1 MINKL
6 KEKLKHHFHEVMMTK
21 KSEHSIALGFTIGTF
36 ISILPTPG
44 FNILLG
50 LLVVLIYKKVNKFSL
65 FIAMAVWNT
74 LTLIPIYWLSY
85 KIGDL
90 LFGSVPVVKYNIVI
104 LDQIYNFSRRFLVG
118 NFILAVVISPLSYFI
133 VKGLIRLYRRRKT
146 RERNKKNVLIFLL
159 IFFIFLIIGC
169 TPKYSAESIIEDL
182 DGDKVPDNIDN
193 CVQDFNPYQY
203 DKDGDGKGYACDHNI
218 FLRAGI
224 FDPLTEKEK
233 YIPNI
238 TVTEETGYYFVQFVE
253 DFDYSNLD
261 NFFKSTNSKK
271 MDMFEGDVYIV
282 KSDLTK
288 DQIKAK
294 KEVRAVG
301 IYQPANRIIPEL
313 FLNRFIYENGSLIN
327 TKEPIILD
335 VYVYENID
343 EVRLNIEGLEG
354 KIIKANEDMLEV
366 EISQSKLIDLILITD
381 INLINPKPV
390 LHYTNEYTGMI
401 TKANV
406 VNTKFGL
413 QGDGEIITIADSG
426 LDNGNIQTLH
436 PDLKGQVIDILD
448 MGTGIKQD
456 LSGHGTHVAASA
468 VGTGKSSQGK
478 QKGSAFKAK
487 LIFQA
492 VGNEVKNKGET
503 KQSPHY
509 CFGKAEVD
517 EKGKNIKKA
526 YGLMG
531 LGGVPSDYISMFK
544 GATIHSNSWSVCQGQ
559 YTPKVADIDDYLW
572 NNKNTVVL
580 FAAGNYANFKSYD
593 KEVMQRGGDSLG
605 NPARSKNAIIVG
617 ATETSRKSSPTNNP
631 NKVASFSSK
640 GDDIS
645 GRIKPD
651 VVAPGTYILSARSSV
666 CLDGKIVKSVIGNE
680 INEKK
685 VNVTHENCVAKGLP
699 SYLNAK
705 EKDTFYMFNSGTSM
719 ATPHVAGLVAIIRE
733 YYKKIKNHKNPSSAL
748 IKATLINGAKD
759 LPDQDTGLKFKAQ
772 KEVNCNGYPNMCE
785 GWGLVNI
792 EESLFP
798 GNNQKHIWFSD
809 NNLVSKTGDVVT
821 FSLKFLKNKPIKI
834 TLAWTD
840 PAPEVLQNNLDL
852 KVVSPSGKVYF
863 GNTFTKDGKQ
873 SLENPIAKDSRLD
886 NNVVERVIIPK
897 AEEGNYN
904 INVLAKKIKVS
915 GGQSFAVVA
924 SQVIY

>member
-6 KEKLKHHFHEVMMTK
+6 KEKIKKHFHEVIRTK
-21 KSEHSIALGFTIGTF
+21 KSEHSVALGFAIGTF

-50 LLVVLIYKKVNKFSL
+50 LLVVLIFKKVNKFSL
-65 FIAMAVWNT
+65 FISMAVWNT

-85 KIGDL
+85 KIGNL

-104 LDQIYNFSRRFLVG
+104 LDQIYNFTRRYLVG
-118 NFILAVVISPLSYFI
+118 NLILALIISPLCYFI
-133 VKGLIRLYRRRKT
+133 VKGLIRLYRKKKN
-146 RERNKKNVLIFLL
+146 RERNKKNILIPLL
-159 IFFIFLIIGC
+159 IISTCLIISC
-169 TPKYSAESIIEDL
+169 TPEYPAESIIEDF
-182 DGDKVPDNIDN
+182 DGDKIADNIDN

-203 DKDGDGKGYACDHNI
+203 DKDQDGKGYACDNNI

-224 FDPLTEKEK
+224 FDPLTEEEK
-233 YIPNI
+233 YVPNI
-238 TVTEETGYYFVQFVE
+238 ITTEETGYYFLQLTD
-253 DFDYSNLD
+253 DFDYSMLD
-261 NFFKSTNSKK
+261 NFFESIKAKK
-271 MDMFEGDVYIV
+271 MDVFEGDVYIV
-282 KSDLTK
+282 KSNLTK
-288 DQIKAK
+288 EQIKAK

-301 IYQPANRIIPEL
+301 IYQPANRILPNL
-313 FLNRFIYENGSLIN
+313 FLNRFIYEDGILIN
-327 TKEPIILD
+327 PEEPIILD
-335 VYVYENID
+335 VYIYENMD
-343 EVRLNIEGLEG
+343 EVKLIIEKLGG
-354 KIIKANEDMLEV
+354 KIIKANKDMLEV
-366 EISQSKLIDLILITD
+366 EISQSKLIDLILIHD

-390 LHYTNEYTGMI
+390 LQYTNEYAAII

-426 LDNGNIQTLH
+426 LGTGNIQALH
-436 PDLKGQVIDILD
+436 SDLKGQVIDILD

-468 VGTGKSSQGK
+468 VGTGKSSQDK
-478 QKGSAFKAK
+478 QKGSAPKAK

-492 VGNEVKNKGET
+492 AGNEVKKKGET
-503 KQSPHY
+503 KPSPNF

-526 YGLMG
+526 YGSMG
-531 LGGVPSDYISMFK
+531 LSGIPSDYISMFK

-572 NNKNTVVL
+572 KNKDFVIL
-580 FAAGNYANFKSYD
+580 FAAGNYANFRFFD
-593 KEVMQRGGDSLG
+593 KEVLQKGGDSLG
-605 NPARSKNAIIVG
+605 NPARAKNSITVG
-617 ATETSRKSSPTNNP
+617 ATETSRKNAPTNNP

-651 VVAPGTYILSARSSV
+651 IVAPGTYILSARSSV
-666 CLDGKIVKSVIGNE
+666 CLDGKIVKSVTGTE

-685 VNVTHENCVAKGLP
+685 VNITHENCIAKGLP
-699 SYLNAK
+699 SSLNTK
-705 EKDTFYMFNSGTSM
+705 EKDAFYMFNSGTSM

-733 YYKKIKNHKNPSSAL
+733 HYKKIKNYKNPSSAL
-748 IKATLINGAKD
+748 VKATLINGAAD
-759 LPDQDTGLKFKAQ
+759 LPDQDNGLKFKTQ

-798 GNNQKHIWFSD
+798 GNNQKNLWFSD

-834 TLAWTD
+834 TLVWTD
-840 PAPEVLQNNLDL
+840 PPPEVLQNDLDL
-852 KVVSPSGKVYF
+852 KVTSPSGIVYF
-863 GNTFTKDGKQ
+863 GNTFTKEGISQ
-873 SLENPIAKDSRLD
+873 ENPLAKDPRLN
-886 NNVVERVIIPK
+886 NNVVERIIIQK
-897 AEEGNYN
+897 SEVEVYQ
-904 INVLAKKIKVS
+904 IEILAKKIKIK
-915 GGQSFAVVA
+915 GQSFAVVA
-924 SQVIY
+924 SSAV